1 MGVRGARRAKTDSA
15 LVIIRTFREE
25 TIPQIRT
32 GEYRPALAT

>member
-25 TIPQIRT
+25 TILQIRT
-32 GEYRPALAT
+32 GEQCSALAT